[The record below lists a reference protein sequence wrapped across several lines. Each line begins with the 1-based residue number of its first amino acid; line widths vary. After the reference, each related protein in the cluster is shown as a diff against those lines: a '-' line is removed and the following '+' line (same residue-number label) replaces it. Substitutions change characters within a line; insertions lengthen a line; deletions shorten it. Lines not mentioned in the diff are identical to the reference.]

1 MSQLAGMVP
10 PEVLDATRQRYE
22 QHATERE
29 QTKQLI
35 AAGKPLQTEA
45 PEQNQLRGRRLLHN
59 PAVRERLGLG
69 PVLSSSLEMPE
80 EISPNTLERVI
91 GAHNI
96 LGVVF
101 LDLGVRAARTVGR
114 VHIVMPGG
122 DRGFGTG
129 FLVAPRLLLTNN
141 HVLPD
146 VATARGSFVE
156 FNYQNGADGAPQSS
170 SVFQLQPDDFFL
182 TDPDPKG
189 LDFTLVAVAP
199 VSREPQVPLSRFG
212 YNPLSAAKGKINKGE
227 CINIIQHPN
236 GEPKQLALQENKLV
250 DRLDRF
256 LHYET
261 DTMPGS
267 SGSPLYNNQWEIVG
281 LHHSGVPAMKDGK
294 ILATDGSLW
303 KPEMGEQAIQWI
315 ANEGAR
321 ISQILAFL
329 EGKKEGLPTAQRA
342 LLDELLEA
350 ARGDELS
357 PATPLSLDGAS
368 TSSTSAPVN
377 QKERPCPE
385 CQQRMKQADEGRY
398 AGSTTTHS
406 TERPEVTQAGRGSVS
421 ITLPLHITVQ
431 LGAPAAAGTAGL
443 VLPPHEE
450 GPAIL
455 RDTLAAARRAE
466 ARPYF
471 DEAQDRTDRDA
482 YYRDIDLQQLSPS
495 DLYNA
500 LSPLLRRTHLR
511 APRYAPSSHL
521 YPWVDRQPDLSIRSI
536 YTQEVFATAARV
548 EEFIRE
554 EFRKEEALQQTD
566 ALLRRESFSALDL
579 ARELAVLEAQ
589 LGFNCEHVVPQSWFN
604 KREPMRGDLHHLFA
618 CESRCNSFRG
628 NTPYWDF
635 PDFQEVVRQGCGR
648 SESGRFEP
656 SHGRG
661 AAARA
666 TLYFLLRHPGEID
679 DTSSELQRERL
690 DILINWSEAEPVS
703 LYEQHRNQAIFE
715 AQGNRNPLI
724 DFPDLARRIDF
735 ARGLG

>member
-1 MSQLAGMVP
+1 MSQLTGMVP

-69 PVLSSSLEMPE
+69 PVLSASIETPE

-101 LDLGVRAARTVGR
+101 LDLGAQAARTVGR
-114 VHIVMPGG
+114 VHIITPGG

-156 FNYQNGADGAPQSS
+156 FNYQNGVDGAPQSS
-170 SVFQLQPDDFFL
+170 SVFQLQPDEFFL
-182 TDPDPKG
+182 TDSDPKG

-199 VSREPQVPLSRFG
+199 ISREPQVPLSRFG

-294 ILATDGSLW
+294 ILAVDGSLW
-303 KPEMGEQAIQWI
+303 NPEMGEQAIKWI

-329 EGKKEGLPTAQRA
+329 EGKREGLPTAQRV
-342 LLDELLEA
+342 LLDEMLEA
-350 ARGDELS
+350 ARNDEMS
-357 PATPLSLDGAS
+357 PATPVAPDG
-368 TSSTSAPVN
+368 TSSSSSLSPPS
-377 QKERPCPE
+377 QGEQPCPE
-385 CQQRMKQADEGRY
+385 CQQKMRQADEGRY
-398 AGSTTTHS
+398 VGSATTPHTESPEITLAGN
-406 TERPEVTQAGRGSVS
+406 GSVS
-421 ITLPLHITVQ
+421 ITLPLRISVQ
-431 LGAPAAAGTAGL
+431 LGAARPAAAMA
-443 VLPPHEE
+443 PPGEE

-471 DEAQDRTDRDA
+471 DAAKNQTDRDA
-482 YYRDIDLQQLSPS
+482 YYRDIDLQSLSPS
-495 DLYNA
+495 ELYDA

-511 APRYAPSSHL
+511 APHYAPSSHL

-554 EFRKEEALQQTD
+554 EFRKEETLQQQTE
-566 ALLRRESFSALDL
+566 ALLRRESFSAL
-579 ARELAVLEAQ
+579 ELTQEISALEAQ

-635 PDFQEVVRQGCGR
+635 PDFQEAVRQGCGR
-648 SESGRFEP
+648 SETDRFEP
-656 SHGRG
+656 AHGRG

-666 TLYFLLRHPGEID
+666 TLYFLLRHPGEIN
-679 DTSSELQRERL
+679 DTSRELQRERL

-703 LYEQHRNQAIFE
+703 PYEQHRNQAIFE

-724 DFPDLARRIDF
+724 DFPELARRIDF